1 VIARLLLALVQ
12 LYRRY
17 LSPLK
22 GVPTCR
28 FVPTCSAYA
37 QEALTTHGALRGTL
51 LTCWRVCRCHPFA
64 RPGLDPVPPPG
75 RSWAARRKLDGRL
88 G

>member
-1 VIARLLLALVQ
+1 VIGRLLLALVGF
-12 LYRRY
+12 YRRY

-22 GVPTCR
+22 GAPTCR

-37 QEALTTHGALRGTL
+37 QEAIVTHGALRGTL
-51 LTCWRVCRCHPFA
+51 LACWRVCRCHPFA
-64 RPGLDPVPPPG
+64 KAGLDPVPPPG
-75 RSWAARRKLDGRL
+75 RRLAARRKLDGRL